1 MSKNY
6 QFDVLIIG
14 SGAAGLMSAMQL
26 SEHLSVALIAKDQ
39 LLEGSSY
46 YAQGGISAVLDS
58 DDDFNSHIQDTIKTG
73 FDLGDEQSI
82 RFMVEQAPNAIKD
95 LEKAGVEFSHQGKEY
110 DLTTEGGHS
119 AKRVAHVADKTGQS
133 VQINLLAQV
142 RQKSNITLFEYH
154 TAIDLLTKNK
164 QCFGA
169 YVYDKQN
176 DQVSSFVASKTIIA
190 TGGASKTYL
199 YTSNPDTS
207 TGDGVAMAYRAGCK
221 IINMEFAQFH
231 PTCLFHSQAK
241 SFLISETLRGEGAK
255 LTLPNGESFMHKYD
269 ERQEMAPRDIVARA
283 IDHEMKTHG
292 FECVYLDLSF
302 KDSDW
307 IAKRFPTITERCL
320 TLGIDI
326 CNDRIPVVP
335 AAHYTCGGVGTDI
348 NAQSNIDNLYAIGEA
363 AHSGVHGANRM
374 ASNSLL
380 ECLVFA
386 KTCAKHINNGERR
399 VDELPLFD
407 NWDASR
413 VEHSQEKVVVSH
425 LWQEVRRVMWNFV
438 GIVRSNRRLESAHHR
453 LAQIQKEVNDYY
465 RLYILTEDL
474 IELRNLVQTAQIIV
488 ESALSRKESRGLHF
502 TLDYPEQLDE
512 AQNSVIIKS

>member
-1 MSKNY
+1 MSINQ

-26 SEHLSVALIAKDQ
+26 SEHLTVALIAKDQ

-58 DDDFNSHIQDTIKTG
+58 TDDFNSHIQDTVKTG
-73 FDLGDEQSI
+73 FDLGDEQRI
-82 RFMVEQAPNAIKD
+82 RFMVEQAPDAIKD
-95 LEKAGVEFSHQGKEY
+95 LEKAGVKFSQQGQKY

-142 RQKSNITLFEYH
+142 RKKSNITLFEYH
-154 TAIDLLTKNK
+154 TAIDLLTKKK

-169 YVYDKQN
+169 YVYDKKT
-176 DQVSSFVASKTIIA
+176 DKVSSFVANKTIIA
-190 TGGASKTYL
+190 TGGASKAYL

-207 TGDGVAMAYRAGCK
+207 TGDGVAMAYRAGCE
-221 IINMEFAQFH
+221 IVNMEFAQFH
-231 PTCLFHSQAK
+231 PTCLFHSKAK

-255 LTLPNGESFMHKYD
+255 LILPNGKSFMHKYD
-269 ERQEMAPRDIVARA
+269 DREEMAPRDIVARA

-292 FECVYLDLSF
+292 FDCVYLDLSF
-302 KDSDW
+302 KDSNW
-307 IAKRFPTITERCL
+307 ITKRFPTITERCL
-320 TLGIDI
+320 SLGIDI
-326 CNDRIPVVP
+326 CNERIPVVP

-348 NAQSNIDNLYAIGEA
+348 NAQSSVANLYAIGEV

-386 KTCAKHINNGERR
+386 KTCAKHINSSESRINK
-399 VDELPLFD
+399 PPSFD

-413 VEHSQEKVVVSH
+413 VEHSREKVVVSH
-425 LWQEVRRVMWNFV
+425 LWQEVRRLMWNFV
-438 GIVRSNRRLESAHHR
+438 GIVRSNRRLESAQKR
-453 LAQIQKEVNDYY
+453 LDQIQKEVNDYY
-465 RLYILTEDL
+465 SSYIITEDL

-502 TLDYPEQLDE
+502 TLDYPEKLDE
-512 AQNSVIIKS
+512 AQNSIIVKS